1 MARKR
6 VSAREVKEGRAAELM
21 RSLDRNLRLSAD
33 ALRAAKEDAKLLGK
47 LLAELS
53 EKESPPCSDSGP
65 PNPREN

>member
-6 VSAREVKEGRAAELM
+6 VSG
-21 RSLDRNLRLSAD
+21 RSLKEQRARDIQSMNAANIRMIET
-33 ALRAAKEDAKLLGK
+33 ALRALKNGVRELGD

-53 EKESPPCSDSGP
+53 EKESPQCSDSSP